1 MFSIYTIIEIK
12 MLEVMPMNNL
22 SIPVILLKQVALLPH
37 NELRLEF
44 DNKDSKKIIDEA
56 LLSYDN
62 KVFVVTK
69 LDYLEESTLI
79 EDLPLIGVVAN
90 IKSRMELPNGKT
102 RVVLSGLNRALVSS
116 YIKNNNMIMS
126 SIKIMN
132 GRSNEEDKN
141 GAILKKLKKE
151 VERYIKVVPYISNGV
166 ISQIED
172 LKSLDLVTDIIVD
185 CLQISLDRK
194 IEYIGCLDAT
204 KRAKMILED
213 IYKDEESFEIE
224 QKLDILVKEELDKNQ
239 KEYILKEKLQL
250 IKAELGDVSLKDSEI
265 FELRKRIA
273 MLEAPKKVKE
283 RLEYE
288 LNRYQALPNSSSELG
303 MIRDYIECLLS
314 LPWNK
319 KTLDNDDLA
328 SIKESLDESHYGL
341 NDVKDRIIEY
351 LAVRKVSDKIKS
363 PIICLVGPPGVG
375 KTTLAKSIAH
385 ALNRRFSK
393 ISVGGLSD
401 EAEIR
406 GHRRTYV
413 GSYPG
418 RIIESLKSTKTSNP
432 LILIDEIDKIEKGP
446 HGDPASA
453 LLEVL
458 DKTQNNS
465 FHDIYVDLDYDIS
478 DVMFVLTAN
487 DIDDIPAPLLDRLE
501 VIKLA
506 EYTDYEKCDIV
517 KKHLIPRLCHDYNL
531 DTITISDDVIMS
543 IIHNYTKEAGVRE
556 LERALTTI
564 VRKIV
569 TKRVIENISD
579 KSIELD
585 AKDIDSYLGRIKFKS
600 MISGY
605 NQSGVVSA
613 LSYTPYGGEV
623 MPIEVNY
630 YKGKGNLILTGSL
643 GKIMQESAAIALSYI
658 KSTCKYFKIDYNDL
672 VDNDIHIHLPS
683 GAISK
688 DGPSAGVTLATSII
702 SAFND
707 IYFDNSISMTGELT
721 LRGRILP
728 VGGIREKCLGA
739 IKNGIKKIFIPLGN
753 KDDVENLSKEIK
765 GKLEFIYV
773 DDYKEIYD
781 YLMKEMK

>member
-1 MFSIYTIIEIK
+1 
-12 MLEVMPMNNL
+12 MNNS

-79 EDLPLIGVVAN
+79 EDLPLIGVLAN

-102 RVVLSGLNRALVSS
+102 RVVLSGLSRALVSS
-116 YIKNNNMIMS
+116 YVKSNNMIMS
-126 SIKIMN
+126 SIKMIN
-132 GRSNEEDKN
+132 STIQEEDKEDV
-141 GAILKKLKKE
+141 ILKKLKKE

-166 ISQIED
+166 ISQIEN
-172 LKSLDLVTDIIVD
+172 LKSLDLVTDIIID
-185 CLQISLDRK
+185 FLQIGLDRK
-194 IEYIGCLDAT
+194 LEYISCLDAT

-250 IKAELGDVSLKDSEI
+250 IKAELGDLSLKDSEI
-265 FELRKRIA
+265 FELRKKIA
-273 MLEAPKKVKE
+273 MLDAPKKVKE

-303 MIRDYIECLLS
+303 MIREYIECLLA

-319 KTLDNDDLA
+319 KTVDHVDLNA
-328 SIKESLDESHYGL
+328 IKASLDSSHYGL

-351 LAVRKVSDKIKS
+351 LAVSTVSNKIKS

-375 KTTLAKSIAH
+375 KTTLAKSIAD
-385 ALNRRFSK
+385 AMNRKFSK
-393 ISVGGLSD
+393 ISVGGMSD

-413 GSYPG
+413 GAYPG
-418 RIIESLKSTKTSNP
+418 RIIESLKATKTSNP
-432 LILIDEIDKIEKGP
+432 VILIDEIDKLERGS

-465 FHDIYVDLDYDIS
+465 FHDVYVDLDYDIS
-478 DVMFVLTAN
+478 DVMFILTAN
-487 DIDDIPAPLLDRLE
+487 DIESIPSPLLDRLE
-501 VIKLA
+501 IIKLA
-506 EYTDYEKCDIV
+506 EYTDYEKCDIA
-517 KKHLIPRLCHDYNL
+517 KKYLIPKLCSDHNL
-531 DTITISDDVIMS
+531 ESVYMSDETILD
-543 IIHNYTKEAGVRE
+543 IIHSYTKEAGVRE
-556 LERALTTI
+556 LERTLATI
-564 VRKIV
+564 IRKIV
-569 TKRVIENISD
+569 TKRVIQNDSD
-579 KSIELD
+579 KRIVIENVDLD
-585 AKDIDSYLGRIKFKS
+585 TYLGSIKFKS

-605 NQSGVVSA
+605 NQAGVVSA
-613 LSYTPYGGEV
+613 LSYTPFGGEV

-643 GKIMQESAAIALSYI
+643 GKVMQESATIALSYI
-658 KSTCKYFKIDYNDL
+658 KSSCNYFKIDYDELIN
-672 VDNDIHIHLPS
+672 NDIHIHLPS

-702 SAFND
+702 SAFNN

-728 VGGIREKCLGA
+728 VGGIREKSIAAHRSGLT
-739 IKNGIKKIFIPLGN
+739 KIFIPIEN
-753 KDDVENLSKEIK
+753 EKDIDDIPEEVRKELKIK
-765 GKLEFIYV
+765 PV
-773 DDYKEIYD
+773 THVSEI
-781 YLMKEMK
+781 LTELFH